1 MEMNYLAII
10 LAIAWI
16 LLIIRGIHHGILRMI
31 FGVLSVILVLAIASR
46 ANPIVVSYLE
56 KNNKVVEWSDKTAE
70 KYVETKNNAENDDSG
85 SGSTDSAEGI
95 KLPSFMR
102 DSMLEQLE
110 KIRDDVKNTGND
122 ATQKIKEATVE
133 IVSSLIIKGIAT
145 IIVLIGSMIIIAILK
160 VIINL
165 IGKLPIINGAS
176 KLFGG
181 VLGALEG
188 LVLIWLVIFLIECFS
203 ATPTGDNLMSQV
215 ESSNFLVTVSEA
227 NPFHRL
233 L

>member
-1 MEMNYLAII
+1 
-10 LAIAWI
+10 
-16 LLIIRGIHHGILRMI
+16 
-31 FGVLSVILVLAIASR
+31 
-46 ANPIVVSYLE
+46 
-56 KNNKVVEWSDKTAE
+56 
-70 KYVETKNNAENDDSG
+70 
-85 SGSTDSAEGI
+85 
-95 KLPSFMR
+95 MR